1 MNPSAFLQ
9 PPSMVTSAIDSE
21 NPRLTWSKRRVV
33 EMSGYFRRTA
43 CAAVGALSLAC
54 SPSSSGPPFAALNP
68 AGPAALAAEG
78 HGLVLVPVVGEGTG
92 IVSVQAN
99 ARKGEFVA
107 NTQDVVH
114 VRGVTPNALLHVVVA
129 ADVGLGAQ
137 QADGTCQ
144 RANLGFFM
152 PLPLYPGGPP
162 ATLETSPGG
171 SGTVH
176 VVFGATNPA
185 ISNGSELDLMFRV
198 VDAVPPAVPT
208 IDLRTACFT
217 IEIT

>member
-1 MNPSAFLQ
+1 
-9 PPSMVTSAIDSE
+9 
-21 NPRLTWSKRRVV
+21 
-33 EMSGYFRRTA
+33 MSGYFRLTA
-43 CAAVGALSLAC
+43 CAAIGVWSLAC
-54 SPSSSGPPFAALNP
+54 SPSSSGPSLAGLNP

-78 HGLVLVPVVGEGTG
+78 HGLVLIPVVGEGTG
-92 IVSVQAN
+92 IVNVQAN
-99 ARKGEFVA
+99 ARKGDFVA

-114 VRGVTPNALLHVVVA
+114 VRGVTPHTRLHVLVA

-137 QADGTCQ
+137 QADGICQ

-152 PLPLYPGGPP
+152 PLALYPGGPP

-198 VDAVPPAVPT
+198 VNALPPAVPT
-208 IDLRTACFT
+208 IDLRTECFT
-217 IEIT
+217 IQIK